1 MARNLDSSSDMGS
14 RIAHNIMPSK
24 NQPPIAKIAV
34 WKSMLYN
41 LIPSKVPILPY
52 VPEHR
57 ELPARVLPVS
67 TAWKGIESILGDLMQ
82 RFHVGRSRC
91 LEFGVEFGYSTASL
105 SCFFDEVTG
114 VDRFTGDKH
123 TVNQNDVFLETSERL
138 SSFRNIRLV
147 RSDYR
152 RWIAQDDSNYYDLIH
167 VDIVHTYVDTFT
179 CGLWSAQHAPC
190 VLFHDT
196 VSFSSV
202 RRAVSAI
209 AHLTGKRFYNFEE
222 SNGLGILV
230 S

>member
-1 MARNLDSSSDMGS
+1 MPRNFDRFSEVASRVARNV
-14 RIAHNIMPSK
+14 MPSK
-24 NQPPIAKIAV
+24 NLQPIATVDV
-34 WKSMLYN
+34 WKSVLRN
-41 LIPSKVPILPY
+41 LVSPRVPILPY
-52 VPEHR
+52 VPERR
-57 ELPARVLPVS
+57 ELPARVLPVR
-67 TAWKGIESILGDLMQ
+67 TAWEGIESILEDLIQ
-82 RFHVGRSRC
+82 RFRVSGGRC
-91 LEFGVEFGYSTASL
+91 LEFGVEFGYSTAAL

-123 TVNQNDVFLETSERL
+123 TVDRRDVFSETSERL

-152 RWIAQDDSNYYDLIH
+152 RWIAQDYSHYDLIH

-179 CGLWSAQHAPC
+179 CGMWSAGHAPC

-196 VSFSSV
+196 VSFPAV

>member
-1 MARNLDSSSDMGS
+1 MTLWSNVLNHDARGDL
-14 RIAHNIMPSK
+14 
-24 NQPPIAKIAV
+24 
-34 WKSMLYN
+34 WKSVLHT
-41 LIPSKVPILPY
+41 LVSPRVPILPY
-52 VPEHR
+52 VPGRR
-57 ELPARVLPVS
+57 ELPARVLSVN
-67 TAWKGIESILGDLMQ
+67 TAWKGIESVLGDLIA
-82 RFHVGRSRC
+82 RFDVGRRRC
-91 LEFGVEFGYSTASL
+91 LEFGVEFGYSTAAL

-123 TVNQNDVFLETSERL
+123 TVNRGDVFAETSERL
-138 SSFRNIRLV
+138 SVFRNIRLV

-152 RWIAQDDSNYYDLIH
+152 RWIAQDDTLYDLIH

-179 CGLWSAQHAPC
+179 CGLWSARHAHC
-190 VLFHDT
+190 ILFHDT
-196 VSFSSV
+196 VSFPAV

>member
-1 MARNLDSSSDMGS
+1 MSSKDMQS
-14 RIAHNIMPSK
+14 IATVD
-24 NQPPIAKIAV
+24 V
-34 WKSMLYN
+34 WKSVLRN
-41 LIPSKVPILPY
+41 LISPRVPILPY
-52 VPEHR
+52 VPERR
-57 ELPARVLPVS
+57 ELPARVLPVR
-67 TAWKGIESILGDLMQ
+67 TAWEGIESILDDLIQ
-82 RFHVGRSRC
+82 RFRVSRGRC
-91 LEFGVEFGYSTASL
+91 LEFGVEFGYSTAAL

-123 TVNQNDVFLETSERL
+123 TVDRRDVFSETSERL

-152 RWIAQDDSNYYDLIH
+152 RWIAQDYSHYDLIH

-179 CGLWSAQHAPC
+179 CGVWSARHAPC

-196 VSFSSV
+196 VSFPAV